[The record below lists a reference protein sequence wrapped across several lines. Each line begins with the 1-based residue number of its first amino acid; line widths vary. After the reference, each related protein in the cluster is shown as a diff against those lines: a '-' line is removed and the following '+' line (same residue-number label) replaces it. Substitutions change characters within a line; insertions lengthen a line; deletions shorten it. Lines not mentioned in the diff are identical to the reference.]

1 MKHQFESINI
11 GKGNVVAVD
20 RTDDFSAYL
29 AMIKNFQ
36 PLTADEETELA
47 YKIQQGSKAAKD
59 KLVNHNLLFVVSV
72 AKQYEYCGGC
82 LTLLD
87 IINEGNIGLV
97 KAAETF
103 DPTRGFKFTSY
114 AVGIIRGCITNALT
128 NNSRMVHD
136 YHRTTANSHTS
147 LDAPCADDS
156 DTPMIDFI
164 CQSNDAESCATESL
178 VTDVLRVLNSL
189 LKEREITIVCAFY
202 GIGTRKMNE
211 WEIGETY
218 GMSDERAR
226 QIRQKALKKLR
237 ESEQAVRLLA
247 KYL

>member
-20 RTDDFSAYL
+20 RTDEFAAYL
-29 AMIKNFQ
+29 KTLEALIPISN
-36 PLTADEETELA
+36 DEEVELA
-47 YKIQQGSKAAKD
+47 MQIKAGSQEAKD
-59 KLVNHNLLFVVSV
+59 KLVSANMRFVVSV
-72 AKQYEYCGGC
+72 AKYYEYCGGC
-82 LTLLD
+82 LTITD
-87 IINEGNIGLV
+87 IIQEGNIGLI

-103 DPTRGFKFTSY
+103 DPTTGFKFISY
-114 AVGIIRGCITNALT
+114 AINVIRGAISNALT
-128 NNSRMVHD
+128 NYSRMVHD
-136 YHRTTANSHTS
+136 YHNTTANSHTS

-164 CQSNDAESCATESL
+164 CQSNDTESCATESL
-178 VTDVLRVLNSL
+178 VTDVLRVLNFL

-218 GMSDERAR
+218 GMSGERAR

-237 ESEQAVRLLA
+237 ESELAVRLLA